1 MYLGR
6 MSLSLI
12 DYNSCQL
19 ILEQGCMPS
28 RGWYARHSPRQS
40 SSYICIPI
48 CNRAV
53 LSNECN
59 FLSGKASAFEG
70 GCLFRPCCPMM
81 VTGSPIANEGGF
93 MYVVLK

>member
-1 MYLGR
+1 MYLGC

-12 DYNSCQL
+12 AYNSCQL
-19 ILEQGCMPS
+19 ILEQGCMPT
-28 RGWYARHSPRQS
+28 RGWYARQS

-48 CNRAV
+48 NNRAV
-53 LSNECN
+53 LFNKGN

-70 GCLFRPCCPMM
+70 GYLFRPCCPMM
-81 VTGSPIANEGGF
+81 VTGSPIANEGGL